1 MSDTRE
7 FLDRFWEDE
16 ILPSLTEYVAVPNV
30 SVLFDPDWEAHGHM
44 EAALQMGK
52 TFMAKHAPNDAVL
65 HVGRIPGRTPLLL
78 LDCPGEADG
87 TILMYGHLDKQP
99 EMVGWR
105 EGLGPWSPVRE
116 GDKLYGRGGADDGY
130 ALYCALAA
138 LKAVARE
145 GKKRARV
152 VLLVEF
158 SEESGSPDLPA
169 YMESFAD
176 VIGTPDLVICLDS
189 GAGNYDQLWST
200 TSLRGMV
207 GGTLKAEVL
216 TEGVHSGDA
225 GGVVP
230 PPFLVLR
237 KLLDRLEEPGTDR
250 IVPDALHAEI
260 PADRIAQAEAAA
272 ETLGPD
278 TFTRFPWAGNTGRPG
293 VPTSEL
299 ILNRTWR
306 PNLAVT
312 GQDGLPSLAKAGNVL
327 LPQVTLNLSFR
338 IPPTVDPAAAQAAI
352 REVVGTRPTVRCEGH
367 PALPRARP
375 GLVRSRARPLAR
387 RRARRGLVGR
397 LRKAGDAH
405 GRRRLD
411 PLHGNARR
419 ALPGGAVRDHRR
431 PRPGLQRP
439 RPERVPGDRL
449 REAPHRGR
457 RHRDRPPRNAGVAG
471 EGPSADRPHGARQA
485 DRQADRQGD
494 RQARST
500 GEIDRGDRR
509 SPAGIAGGTRAK
521 RALLPNSL
529 W

>member
-30 SVLFDPDWEAHGHM
+30 SVLFDPDWEANGHM

-52 TFMAKHAPNDAVL
+52 AFMEKHAPDDAVL

-138 LKAVARE
+138 MKAVARE

-169 YMESFAD
+169 YMESFAE

-230 PPFLVLR
+230 PPFLILR

-260 PADRIAQAEAAA
+260 PADRESRRRKRRPRPSAR
-272 ETLGPD
+272 TPSPGFPGPG
-278 TFTRFPWAGNTGRPG
+278 TPAGRGF
-293 VPTSEL
+293 PTSEL

-312 GQDGLPSLAKAGNVL
+312 GQGGLPSLAKAGNVL
-327 LPQVTLNLSFR
+327 LPQVTLNLSIR
-338 IPPTVDPAAAQAAI
+338 IPPTVDPATAQAAI
-352 REVVGTRPTVRCEGH
+352 REVVEPDPPYGAKVTLHFHEPAQGWSA
-367 PALPRARP
+367 PALAPWLGEALDEASMGAYGKPAMHMGEGGSIPFMGMLGERFPEAQFVITGVLGP
-375 GLVRSRARPLAR
+375 GSN
-387 RRARRGLVGR
+387 
-397 LRKAGDAH
+397 AH
-405 GRRRLD
+405 GPNEFL
-411 PLHGNARR
+411 
-419 ALPGGAVRDHRR
+419 
-431 PRPGLQRP
+431 
-439 RPERVPGDRL
+439 
-449 REAPHRGR
+449 
-457 RHRDRPPRNAGVAG
+457 
-471 EGPSADRPHGARQA
+471 
-485 DRQADRQGD
+485 
-494 RQARST
+494 
-500 GEIDRGDRR
+500 EI
-509 SPAGIAGGTRAK
+509 AYAK
-521 RALLPNSL
+521 RLTEAVATVIARHATRG
-529 W
+529 

>member
-272 ETLGPD
+272 ETLGSD

-352 REVVGTRPTVRCEGH
+352 REIAERDPPFGAKVTLHFHEPAQGWSA
-367 PALPRARP
+367 PALAPWLGAALDEASMGAYGKPAMHMGEGGSIPFMGMLGERFPEAQFVITGVLGP
-375 GLVRSRARPLAR
+375 GSN
-387 RRARRGLVGR
+387 
-397 LRKAGDAH
+397 AH
-405 GRRRLD
+405 GPNEFL
-411 PLHGNARR
+411 
-419 ALPGGAVRDHRR
+419 
-431 PRPGLQRP
+431 
-439 RPERVPGDRL
+439 
-449 REAPHRGR
+449 
-457 RHRDRPPRNAGVAG
+457 
-471 EGPSADRPHGARQA
+471 
-485 DRQADRQGD
+485 
-494 RQARST
+494 
-500 GEIDRGDRR
+500 EI
-509 SPAGIAGGTRAK
+509 AYAK
-521 RALLPNSL
+521 RLTEAVATVIARHATRG
-529 W
+529 

>member
-1 MSDTRE
+1 
-7 FLDRFWEDE
+7 
-16 ILPSLTEYVAVPNV
+16 
-30 SVLFDPDWEAHGHM
+30 
-44 EAALQMGK
+44 
-52 TFMAKHAPNDAVL
+52 
-65 HVGRIPGRTPLLL
+65 
-78 LDCPGEADG
+78 
-87 TILMYGHLDKQP
+87 MYGHLDKQP

-260 PADRIAQAEAAA
+260 PAERIAQAEAAA
-272 ETLGPD
+272 ETLGAD
-278 TFTRFPWAGNTGRPG
+278 TFSRFPWAGNTGAPG

-306 PNLAVT
+306 PNLAIT

-352 REVVGTRPTVRCEGH
+352 REIVERDPPFGAKVTLHFHEPAQGWSA
-367 PALPRARP
+367 PALAPWLGAALDEASMGAYGKPAMHMGEGGSIPFMGMLGERFPEAQFVITGVLGP
-375 GLVRSRARPLAR
+375 GSN
-387 RRARRGLVGR
+387 
-397 LRKAGDAH
+397 AH
-405 GRRRLD
+405 GPNEFL
-411 PLHGNARR
+411 
-419 ALPGGAVRDHRR
+419 
-431 PRPGLQRP
+431 
-439 RPERVPGDRL
+439 
-449 REAPHRGR
+449 
-457 RHRDRPPRNAGVAG
+457 
-471 EGPSADRPHGARQA
+471 
-485 DRQADRQGD
+485 
-494 RQARST
+494 
-500 GEIDRGDRR
+500 EI
-509 SPAGIAGGTRAK
+509 AYAK
-521 RALLPNSL
+521 RLTEAVATVIAHHATRG
-529 W
+529 

>member
-30 SVLFDPDWEAHGHM
+30 SVLFDPDWEANGHM

-52 TFMAKHAPNDAVL
+52 AFMEKHAPDDAVL
-65 HVGRIPGRTPLLL
+65 HLGRIPGRTPLLL

-138 LKAVARE
+138 MKAVARE

-225 GGVVP
+225 GGSRASTVP
-230 PPFLVLR
+230 DSPEVARPAR
-237 KLLDRLEEPGTDR
+237 GAGNGPHR
-250 IVPDALHAEI
+250 PDALHAEI
-260 PADRIAQAEAAA
+260 PAERIAQAEAAA
-272 ETLGPD
+272 ETLGQD
-278 TFTRFPWAGNTGRPG
+278 TFSRFPWAGNTGRPG
-293 VPTSEL
+293 IPTSEL

-312 GQDGLPSLAKAGNVL
+312 GQGGLPSLAKAGNVL
-327 LPQVTLNLSFR
+327 LPQVTLNLSIR
-338 IPPTVDPAAAQAAI
+338 IPPTVDPATAQAAI
-352 REVVGTRPTVRCEGH
+352 REVVEPDPPYGAKVTLHFHEPAQGWSA
-367 PALPRARP
+367 PALAAWLGEALDEASMGAYGKPAMHMGEGGSIPFMGMLGERFPEAQFVITGVLGP
-375 GLVRSRARPLAR
+375 GSN
-387 RRARRGLVGR
+387 
-397 LRKAGDAH
+397 AH
-405 GRRRLD
+405 GPNEFL
-411 PLHGNARR
+411 
-419 ALPGGAVRDHRR
+419 
-431 PRPGLQRP
+431 
-439 RPERVPGDRL
+439 
-449 REAPHRGR
+449 
-457 RHRDRPPRNAGVAG
+457 
-471 EGPSADRPHGARQA
+471 
-485 DRQADRQGD
+485 
-494 RQARST
+494 
-500 GEIDRGDRR
+500 EI
-509 SPAGIAGGTRAK
+509 AYAK
-521 RALLPNSL
+521 RLTEAVATVIARHATRG
-529 W
+529 

>member
-1 MSDTRE
+1 MVQPGWIAGRTPPGFHHRVLNAAGRPHALESRPMSDTRD

-145 GKKRARV
+145 GEKRARV

-169 YMESFAD
+169 YMESCAD

-260 PADRIAQAEAAA
+260 PAERIAQAEAAA
-272 ETLGPD
+272 ETLGAD
-278 TFTRFPWAGNTGRPG
+278 TFSRFPWAGNTGAPG

-306 PNLAVT
+306 PNLAIT

-352 REVVGTRPTVRCEGH
+352 REIVERDPPFGAKVTLHFHEPAQGWSA
-367 PALPRARP
+367 PALAPWLGAALDEASMGAYGKPAMHMGEGGSIPFMGMLGERFPEAQFVITGVLGP
-375 GLVRSRARPLAR
+375 GSN
-387 RRARRGLVGR
+387 
-397 LRKAGDAH
+397 AH
-405 GRRRLD
+405 GPNEFL
-411 PLHGNARR
+411 
-419 ALPGGAVRDHRR
+419 
-431 PRPGLQRP
+431 
-439 RPERVPGDRL
+439 
-449 REAPHRGR
+449 
-457 RHRDRPPRNAGVAG
+457 
-471 EGPSADRPHGARQA
+471 
-485 DRQADRQGD
+485 
-494 RQARST
+494 
-500 GEIDRGDRR
+500 EI
-509 SPAGIAGGTRAK
+509 AYAK
-521 RALLPNSL
+521 RLTEAVATVIARHATRG
-529 W
+529 

>member
-1 MSDTRE
+1 MSDTRD

-176 VIGTPDLVICLDS
+176 VIGTP
-189 GAGNYDQLWST
+189 
-200 TSLRGMV
+200 
-207 GGTLKAEVL
+207 
-216 TEGVHSGDA
+216 
-225 GGVVP
+225 
-230 PPFLVLR
+230 
-237 KLLDRLEEPGTDR
+237 
-250 IVPDALHAEI
+250 
-260 PADRIAQAEAAA
+260 
-272 ETLGPD
+272 
-278 TFTRFPWAGNTGRPG
+278 
-293 VPTSEL
+293 
-299 ILNRTWR
+299 TW
-306 PNLAVT
+306 
-312 GQDGLPSLAKAGNVL
+312 
-327 LPQVTLNLSFR
+327 
-338 IPPTVDPAAAQAAI
+338 
-352 REVVGTRPTVRCEGH
+352 
-367 PALPRARP
+367 
-375 GLVRSRARPLAR
+375 
-387 RRARRGLVGR
+387 
-397 LRKAGDAH
+397 
-405 GRRRLD
+405 
-411 PLHGNARR
+411 
-419 ALPGGAVRDHRR
+419 
-431 PRPGLQRP
+431 
-439 RPERVPGDRL
+439 
-449 REAPHRGR
+449 
-457 RHRDRPPRNAGVAG
+457 
-471 EGPSADRPHGARQA
+471 
-485 DRQADRQGD
+485 
-494 RQARST
+494 
-500 GEIDRGDRR
+500 
-509 SPAGIAGGTRAK
+509 
-521 RALLPNSL
+521 
-529 W
+529 

>member
-16 ILPSLTEYVAVPNV
+16 IVPSLTDYIAVPNV
-30 SVLFDPDWEAHGHM
+30 SVLFDPDWAESGHM
-44 EAALQMGK
+44 ETALSMGK
-52 TFMAKHAPNDAVL
+52 AFMEKHAPEDATL

-116 GDKLYGRGGADDGY
+116 GDRLYGRGGADDGY

-169 YMESFAD
+169 YMEHFAEA
-176 VIGTPDLVICLDS
+176 IGRPDLVICLDS
-189 GAGNYDQLWST
+189 GAGNYEQLWST

-207 GGTLKAEVL
+207 GGTLRADVL

-237 KLLDRLEEPGTDR
+237 KLLDRIEEPGTDR
-250 IVPDALHAEI
+250 IVPDAFHAEI
-260 PADRIAQAEAAA
+260 PAQRIEQAEAAA
-272 ETLGPD
+272 EALGAD
-278 TFTRFPWAGNTGRPG
+278 MFSRFPWAGNTGPG
-293 VPTSEL
+293 AGKSAAEL

-306 PNLAVT
+306 PNMAVT
-312 GQDGLPSLAKAGNVL
+312 GQDGLPPLEKAGNVL
-327 LPQVTLNLSFR
+327 LPQVTLNLSLR
-338 IPPTVDPAAAQAAI
+338 LPPTVDPKAAQQA
-352 REVVGTRPTVRCEGH
+352 
-367 PALPRARP
+367 
-375 GLVRSRARPLAR
+375 
-387 RRARRGLVGR
+387 
-397 LRKAGDAH
+397 
-405 GRRRLD
+405 
-411 PLHGNARR
+411 
-419 ALPGGAVRDHRR
+419 
-431 PRPGLQRP
+431 
-439 RPERVPGDRL
+439 L
-449 REAPHRGR
+449 REAVEPDPPFGAKVTLHFHEPAAGWNAPPLAPWLGEAL
-457 RHRDRPPRNAGVAG
+457 HHASMEAWNRPAMFMG
-471 EGPSADRPHGARQA
+471 EGGSIPFMAMLGERFPEAQFVVTGVLGPGSNAHGPNEFLEIAYAKRLTQAVATVIARHADRR
-485 DRQADRQGD
+485 
-494 RQARST
+494 
-500 GEIDRGDRR
+500 
-509 SPAGIAGGTRAK
+509 
-521 RALLPNSL
+521 
-529 W
+529 

>member
-1 MSDTRE
+1 MVQPGWIAGRTPPGFHHRVLNADWRPRALESRPMSDTRD

-145 GKKRARV
+145 GEKRARV

-338 IPPTVDPAAAQAAI
+338 IPPTVGPAAAQAAI
-352 REVVGTRPTVRCEGH
+352 REIVERDPPFGAKVTLHFHEPAQGWSA
-367 PALPRARP
+367 PALAPWLGAALDEASMGAYGKPAMHMGEGGSIPFMGMLGERFPEAQFVITGVLGP
-375 GLVRSRARPLAR
+375 GSN
-387 RRARRGLVGR
+387 
-397 LRKAGDAH
+397 AH
-405 GRRRLD
+405 GPNEFL
-411 PLHGNARR
+411 
-419 ALPGGAVRDHRR
+419 
-431 PRPGLQRP
+431 
-439 RPERVPGDRL
+439 
-449 REAPHRGR
+449 
-457 RHRDRPPRNAGVAG
+457 
-471 EGPSADRPHGARQA
+471 
-485 DRQADRQGD
+485 
-494 RQARST
+494 
-500 GEIDRGDRR
+500 EI
-509 SPAGIAGGTRAK
+509 AYAK
-521 RALLPNSL
+521 RLTEAVATVIARHATRG
-529 W
+529 

>member
-52 TFMAKHAPNDAVL
+52 TFMAKHAPDDAVL

-169 YMESFAD
+169 YMESLAD

-237 KLLDRLEEPGTDR
+237 KLLDRIEEPGTDR

-260 PADRIAQAEAAA
+260 PAERIAQAEAAA
-272 ETLGPD
+272 ETLGAD
-278 TFTRFPWAGNTGRPG
+278 TFSRFPWAGNTGAPG

-312 GQDGLPSLAKAGNVL
+312 GQDGLPSLAKAG
-327 LPQVTLNLSFR
+327 QR
-338 IPPTVDPAAAQAAI
+338 PPAPGYPEPLVPDSAHRGSGGSPGRDPGD
-352 REVVGTRPTVRCEGH
+352 RGTRSAVRRQGDA
-367 PALPRARP
+367 ALPRTGA
-375 GLVRSRARPLAR
+375 GLVGARARPLAR
-387 RRARRGLVGR
+387 RRARRGLDGR
-397 LRKAGDAH
+397 LWETRHAH
-405 GRRRLD
+405 GGGRLH
-411 PLHGNARR
+411 PVHGDARR
-419 ALPGGAVRDHRR
+419 ALPGGAVRHHRG

-457 RHRDRPPRNAGVAG
+457 CHRDRPPRHTGLMG
-471 EGPSADRPHGARQA
+471 EGPSADRPHGARQGA
-485 DRQADRQGD
+485 RQEGARQEGDRQGGPPVSG
-494 RQARST
+494 RHRPRNA
-500 GEIDRGDRR
+500 GETRT
-509 SPAGIAGGTRAK
+509 AG
-521 RALLPNSL
+521 
-529 W
+529 